1 MKYTTRKSKVPP
13 NPFRRGLQSGSQNPY
28 QQQQMQ
34 LRSRQP
40 SRQTVEQ
47 VWAQA
52 LERKD
57 TEKLVTGILEQIVN
71 DAVDIAQMKTVV
83 RTPRVPVAP
92 VQEPGDVFQQMD
104 TPVRDWCMEPMLQ
117 AQAMNVEAQVHSRP
131 ITPDMH
137 SPRSEDS
144 WPGTPRGTPSRP
156 RVGGTPSSI
165 SSRTPRES
173 LPTRPMVSPNVAR
186 GISLDEGGL
195 PMEQSRLIETYMS
208 GRPPVQEG
216 DLEVTEETPSGQET
230 SAKESVGDSP
240 RVASKTKKRK
250 GSSERSAEREG
261 MIVMAETVEEGETTG
276 EPVSRSKRKD
286 IVKGKDIGNR
296 AGRGKKKA
304 KTVKTQE
311 ASVSIQD
318 QLSAVFPGGPKPR
331 GQPQSTFASSMYKRF
346 KEEQKRLRKDAAN
359 PAYGGKGRGKTGAH
373 KRKGKI
379 VQKKVS
385 GPVPM
390 EGWEDP
396 EVVRALAGVAPP
408 GAKREVTAAVGA
420 PSTSD
425 AVVPHTEDSQQS
437 LSSTQQVP
445 EVELQPKHAA
455 AMSAK
460 YAASKAM
467 RAKQQLKTSTRM
479 APGVKSLQEI
489 RQYQSSAELLIHRA
503 PFARLVREICMD
515 ICTNGANI
523 RWQSN
528 AITALQKASEHYLVR
543 LFEDTQLCAIH
554 AKRITIQPKDMF
566 LVLRIIAEN
575 AKHKS

>member
-1 MKYTTRKSKVPP
+1 MKYTTRKSKIPP
-13 NPFRRGLQSGSQNPY
+13 NPFRPVLQGGSQNPY

-71 DAVDIAQMKTVV
+71 DAVDIAQLKTVV
-83 RTPRVPVAP
+83 RTPRVPPAP

-104 TPVRDWCMEPMLQ
+104 TPVRDWCMEPLLQ

-131 ITPDMH
+131 ITPDMR

-144 WPGTPRGTPSRP
+144 WPRGTPSRP
-156 RVGGTPSSI
+156 RVGGTPSSTP
-165 SSRTPRES
+165 SGPPRES

-195 PMEQSRLIETYMS
+195 PMEQSGLVETYMG
-208 GRPPVQEG
+208 GRPPVQGG

-230 SAKESVGDSP
+230 SAKESGGNSP
-240 RVASKTKKRK
+240 RVASRTKKRK
-250 GSSERSAEREG
+250 CSSERSAEREG
-261 MIVMAETVEEGETTG
+261 MIVTAETVEEGEVMG
-276 EPVSRSKRKD
+276 DPVFQSKRKD
-286 IVKGKDIGNR
+286 IIKGKDIGNR
-296 AGRGKKKA
+296 AGRGRRKA

-311 ASVSIQD
+311 VSAAPVSIQD
-318 QLSAVFPGGPKPR
+318 QLSAVFPEGPKPGER
-331 GQPQSTFASSMYKRF
+331 SQGTFASSMYKCF
-346 KEEQKRLRKDAAN
+346 KEEQKQLRKDAAN
-359 PAYGGKGRGKTGAH
+359 PAYGGKGRGKTGPH
-373 KRKGKI
+373 KRKGKT
-379 VQKKVS
+379 VQKKVA

-396 EVVRALAGVAPP
+396 EVVHALAGVAPP
-408 GAKREVTAAVGA
+408 GARHEVSAALGA

-437 LSSTQQVP
+437 LSSTQRVP
-445 EVELQPKHAA
+445 DVEPQPKHAA

-467 RAKQQLKTSTRM
+467 RAKQQLQASSRR
-479 APGVKSLQEI
+479 APGAK
-489 RQYQSSAELLIHRA
+489 
-503 PFARLVREICMD
+503 
-515 ICTNGANI
+515 
-523 RWQSN
+523 
-528 AITALQKASEHYLVR
+528 ALQRDQEVS
-543 LFEDTQLCAIH
+543 I
-554 AKRITIQPKDMF
+554 IIQAANPEGSICSRDSGN
-566 LVLRIIAEN
+566 LYRCL
-575 AKHKS
+575 